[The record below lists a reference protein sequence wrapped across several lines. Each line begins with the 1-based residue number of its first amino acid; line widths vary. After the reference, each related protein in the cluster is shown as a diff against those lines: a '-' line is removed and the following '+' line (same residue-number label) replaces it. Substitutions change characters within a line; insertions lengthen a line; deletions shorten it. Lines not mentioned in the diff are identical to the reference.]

1 MHATCACGVEQGWW
15 LFVPPTHVERPQA
28 GSAQSISPLQSLSV
42 MSPQLPA
49 SGPVGTQG
57 TVVVVVRIV
66 VVVVVIVVVVVAIVV
81 VVVVV
86 HMMCAWSQTPF
97 GSQPAVVQGSL
108 SVSGHGVLS
117 GRFGNAQMPVI
128 GLQTPGPVQGLL
140 SSAQVVTIWFWSQPL
155 TTVPPV
161 ASVPLHPDVVHRS
174 LSVSVQGVLVGCGV
188 CTQVPIV

>member
-1 MHATCACGVEQGWW
+1 
-15 LFVPPTHVERPQA
+15 
-28 GSAQSISPLQSLSV
+28 
-42 MSPQLPA
+42 
-49 SGPVGTQG
+49 
-57 TVVVVVRIV
+57 
-66 VVVVVIVVVVVAIVV
+66 VVVVAIVV

-108 SVSGHGVLS
+108 SESGHGVLS

-128 GLQTPGPVQGLL
+128 GLHTPGPVQGLL

-155 TTVPPV
+155 TTAPPV
-161 ASVPLHPDVVHRS
+161 ARVPLHPAVVHRS

-188 CTQVPIV
+188 CMQVPIVRSQLSCERSLLSSQLRQSGIELDSWPLDVGP

>member
-1 MHATCACGVEQGWW
+1 MMID
-15 LFVPPTHVERPQA
+15 PPTNVESPYV
-28 GSAQSISPLQSLSV
+28 GSAKSISPLQSLSIL
-42 MSPQLPA
+42 SPQLPA

-57 TVVVVVRIV
+57 IVVVVVTIV
-66 VVVVVIVVVVVAIVV
+66 VVVVVIVVVVVAIV

-188 CTQVPIV
+188 CMRVPIV

>member
-1 MHATCACGVEQGWW
+1 GAPCGVG
-15 LFVPPTHVERPQA
+15 RPHA
-28 GSAQSISPLQSLSV
+28 ASPRAVGPLQSVAVVLRG
-42 MSPQLPA
+42 LPA
-49 SGPVGTQG
+49 SGPVGRQG
-57 TVVVVVRIV
+57 IVGVVGGVVVF
-66 VVVVVIVVVVVAIVV
+66 VVVVVAIVV

-128 GLQTPGPVQGLL
+128 GVQTPGPVQGLL

-155 TTVPPV
+155 TTV
-161 ASVPLHPDVVHRS
+161 
-174 LSVSVQGVLVGCGV
+174 
-188 CTQVPIV
+188 